1 MLTRLEIRDFRCFGE
16 AQLELSPGITVFEG
30 ANGQGKT
37 SLLEAV
43 FFLGL
48 LRSFRTG
55 DLRLLKRWKCPSF
68 LLRGRLDD
76 GQEIAV
82 EQGAERRLRAAGQ
95 AVGRSSDFVRYLGPV
110 ALSPEDIRL
119 AKGPAAERRQF
130 LDILGSQLSAATLG
144 ALRDYDKALRQR
156 NQLLRLQAPDA
167 QLRPWEGLLARS
179 GAAVMQARAA
189 FFPDL
194 RAAFLDAAAALF
206 PAGTPL
212 DLKLV
217 PAVSA
222 APGGEE
228 ESLILA
234 LEEARPR
241 DRELGSTAAGPHR
254 DELAILL
261 QGRSLSSHGSEGQ
274 CRLAA
279 IALRLAAAE
288 LLISPEAPG
297 PILLVDDVT
306 GELDSQRRDVFL
318 QRLSRFPQVFI
329 ACTECP
335 AILRDGG
342 ARIVQVEGGRLV
354 QNAGD

>member
-1 MLTRLEIRDFRCFGE
+1 MITRLELRDFRCFGE
-16 AQLELSPGITVFEG
+16 AQLELGPGVTVFEG

-37 SLLEAV
+37 SLLEAI

-48 LRSFRTG
+48 LRSFRSG
-55 DLRLLKRWKCPSF
+55 DLRLLRRWKCPSF
-68 LLRGRLDD
+68 LIRGRLEN
-76 GQEIAV
+76 GFEIAV
-82 EQGAERRLRAAGQ
+82 EQGSERRLRADGMPVA
-95 AVGRSSDFVRYLGPV
+95 RSSDFVRFLGPV

-119 AKGPAAERRQF
+119 SKGPAAERRQF

-156 NQLLRLQAPDA
+156 NQLLRLQASDSE
-167 QLRPWEGLLARS
+167 LRPWEYLLARS
-179 GAAVMQARAA
+179 GAAVMQARSA
-189 FFPDL
+189 FFPGL
-194 RAAFLDAAAALF
+194 RAAFLDVAAALF

-217 PAVSA
+217 SSLDC

-228 ESLILA
+228 ESLLLA

-241 DRELGSTAAGPHR
+241 ERELGSSSIGPHR

-261 QGRSLSSHGSEGQ
+261 QGRSLASHGSEGQ

-279 IALRLAAAE
+279 ISLRLAAAE
-288 LLISPEAPG
+288 LLDSPEAPG

-306 GELDSQRRDVFL
+306 GELDARRRDVFL
-318 QRLSRFPQVFI
+318 QRLGRFPQVFI

-335 AILRDGG
+335 ALLRDGG
-342 ARIVQVEGGRLV
+342 ARVVQIEGGRLV
-354 QNAGD
+354 Q